1 MGSAVLLAS
10 AIRCHAGLDPASISV
25 DQTADGSRVFA
36 RDDSLDNRDDSLDNR
51 DDSPDP
57 LLGDS
62 EWLALLDSTWVKSI
76 SCPRADTV

>member
-1 MGSAVLLAS
+1 LGSAVLLAS

-36 RDDSLDNRDDSLDNR
+36 RDDSLDNRDDS
-51 DDSPDP
+51 PDP